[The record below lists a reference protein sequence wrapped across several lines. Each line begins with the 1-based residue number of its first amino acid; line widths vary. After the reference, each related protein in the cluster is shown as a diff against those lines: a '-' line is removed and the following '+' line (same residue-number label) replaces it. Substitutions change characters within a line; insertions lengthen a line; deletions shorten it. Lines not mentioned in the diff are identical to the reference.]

1 MSVCTCMYVIWLRD
15 SLLHM
20 MHNAWCWRS
29 FWGWPHPPTHP
40 YDITL
45 AVTLD
50 VFKSSL
56 PGNTAVIFIPFWQ
69 RQSRWLF
76 LCQASAAC
84 TPGSWYSEQN
94 QGICI
99 IHYSRCGT
107 ERRHRCPGHC
117 GRTSMSKKP
126 KVKKQK
132 QTTNNLFLFFCVD
145 KQLPSISSAC
155 TFSLAVSYFMS
166 AFVCGFLAFCNSVC
180 NDISVTVYILSLL
193 SIDIGIYCQKCTWY
207 K

>member
-1 MSVCTCMYVIWLRD
+1 MTTS
-15 SLLHM
+15 
-20 MHNAWCWRS
+20 
-29 FWGWPHPPTHP
+29 PHPPYNVP
-40 YDITL
+40 L

-132 QTTNNLFLFFCVD
+132 QTTNNLFLFFV
-145 KQLPSISSAC
+145 SSAC
-155 TFSLAVSYFMS
+155 TCSLVLFRECFCMWIP
-166 AFVCGFLAFCNSVC
+166 GFLQFCLQWHQ
-180 NDISVTVYILSLL
+180 SVTVYILSLL
-193 SIDIGIYCQKCTWY
+193 SIYIGLYCQKCTWY